1 MSHMMD
7 LGSVRYE
14 LGYASAV
21 AVVLF
26 LMMVVFRLLV
36 GKLLNMTGK

>member
-1 MSHMMD
+1 MMD